1 MSSLANNIT
10 ACAAALRR
18 GELVAVPTETV
29 YGLAANAL
37 DDQAVH
43 RIYAAKGRPAWNP
56 LIVHVGSAEIAM
68 QLAVWSGLASKLAE
82 SLWPGPITL
91 VLPDSGVV
99 SRHVLAAGN
108 TIGLRV
114 PNHSVFLSLL
124 LETNLPLAAPSANR
138 FTELSPTRFE
148 DIHPDILDHCSGALN
163 GGPCAVGIES
173 TVVAV
178 YSDSL
183 AILRQGVITQRQLQE
198 FAPTIIADK
207 SEQNASPG
215 QHYRHYSPRNPVILV
230 DPGSTT
236 DRLIALTDDP
246 RDFART
252 LYSKLAEFDRTNG
265 AIHVERP
272 PETAEWA
279 AIWDRLRRAAS
290 DGP

>member
-1 MSSLANNIT
+1 MSPEPKTIT

-43 RIYAAKGRPAWNP
+43 RIYSAKGRPAWNP
-56 LIVHVGSAEIAM
+56 LIVHVDTVDLAM
-68 QLAVWSGLASKLAE
+68 ELAVWCDLATKLAE
-82 SLWPGPITL
+82 AYWPGPLTL
-91 VLPDSGVV
+91 VLPDRGVV
-99 SRHVLAAGN
+99 SRHVLAEGN
-108 TIGLRV
+108 TVGIRL

-124 LETNLPLAAPSANR
+124 LETALPLAAPSANR

-148 DIHPDILDHCSGALN
+148 DIHPDILEHCSGALN

-178 YSDSL
+178 NSDSI
-183 AILRQGVITQRQLQE
+183 AILRQGVISQSQLQE
-198 FAPTIIADK
+198 FAPTIIAENSDL
-207 SEQNASPG
+207 NASPG

-230 DPGSTT
+230 EPGSKAN
-236 DRLIALTDDP
+236 RLITLTGDP

-252 LYSKLAEFDRTNG
+252 LYAKLADFDRTTG

-290 DGP
+290 DEL

>member
-1 MSSLANNIT
+1 MSPEPKNIT

-37 DDQAVH
+37 DDQAVQ

-56 LIVHVGSAEIAM
+56 LIVHVGSTEQAK
-68 QLAVWSGLASKLAE
+68 QLAAWSSLASKLAE
-82 SLWPGPITL
+82 SLWPGPLTL

-99 SRHVLAAGN
+99 SRHVLAGGS
-108 TIGLRV
+108 TIGIRI
-114 PNHSVFLSLL
+114 PNHSLFLSLL
-124 LETNLPLAAPSANR
+124 LTTDLPLAAPSANR

-148 DIHPDILDHCSGALN
+148 DISPDILEHCSGALD

-183 AILRQGVITQRQLQE
+183 AILRQGVITQSQLQE
-198 FAPTIIADK
+198 FAPTIIAEK
-207 SEQNASPG
+207 SALNSSPG
-215 QHYRHYSPRNPVILV
+215 QHHRHYSPRNPVILV
-230 DPGSTT
+230 EPGSTT
-236 DRLIALTDDP
+236 DRLIALTSDP

-252 LYSKLAEFDRTNG
+252 LYSKLAELDRTPG

-272 PETAEWA
+272 PKTAEWA
-279 AIWDRLRRAAS
+279 AIWDRLMRAAS

>member
-1 MSSLANNIT
+1 MNIT
-10 ACAAALRR
+10 DCAAALRQ

-56 LIVHVGSAEIAM
+56 LIVHVGSTEEAK
-68 QLAVWSGLASKLAE
+68 QLAVWNGLATKLAE
-82 SLWPGPITL
+82 SLWPGPLTL
-91 VLPDSGVV
+91 VLPDRGVV
-99 SRHVLAAGN
+99 SRQVLAGGN
-108 TIGLRV
+108 TIGLRL
-114 PNHSVFLSLL
+114 PNHSLFLSLL
-124 LETNLPLAAPSANR
+124 LETKLPLAAPSGNK

-148 DIHPDILDHCSGALN
+148 DINPDILEHCSGALN
-163 GGPCAVGIES
+163 GGPCVVGIES

-178 YSDSL
+178 NSDSL
-183 AILRQGVITQRQLQE
+183 SILRHGMITQSQLQE
-198 FAPTIIADK
+198 YAPTIVAEN
-207 SEQNASPG
+207 SELNASPG

-230 DPGSTT
+230 EPGSTT
-236 DRLIALTDDP
+236 DRLIALTRDP
-246 RDFART
+246 KDFART
-252 LYSKLAEFDRTNG
+252 LYSKLAELDRTPG
-265 AIHVERP
+265 SIHVERP